1 MGTSSNTHFDP
12 QTVSLHYHNCLWF
25 QKSKLLEFKLVVG
38 LFFYPREKGIGW
50 AHIRTALWKLISKS
64 SHLEL
69 LCFNLEHYKQSFP
82 WSTSDVIS
90 SDFMFTQTM
99 IVMRIYWQ
107 TSLRLS
113 VQSLSF
119 SGLGYPLEQCLQCQ
133 VFSYLLIV
141 SIELANTKH
150 EVLHLDILCFSIS
163 KPKNSFVQC
172 IALIN
177 LASWLSE
184 PSNVFVFG
192 LGLGLPV
199 KG

>member
-69 LCFNLEHYKQSFP
+69 FCFNLEHYKQSFP

-133 VFSYLLIV
+133 VFSYVLIV

-184 PSNVFVFG
+184 PSKVFVFG

>member
-1 MGTSSNTHFDP
+1 MSIHTHCFMKTNIKIFTSR
-12 QTVSLHYHNCLWF
+12 V
-25 QKSKLLEFKLVVG
+25 
-38 LFFYPREKGIGW
+38 
-50 AHIRTALWKLISKS
+50 ALCMF
-64 SHLEL
+64 
-69 LCFNLEHYKQSFP
+69 CFNLEHYKQSFP

-90 SDFMFTQTM
+90 SDLMFTQTM

-107 TSLRLS
+107 TSLRPS

-133 VFSYLLIV
+133 VFSYVLIV

-184 PSNVFVFG
+184 PSKVFIFVIS
-192 LGLGLPV
+192 LPV